1 MKYYRKDIHR
11 SLPFSVVPSQKEY
24 SAYNGYSSTLLSIP
38 GDRPHYKAPFAHAP
52 LRLSLSGPSPSFYWG
67 RVQSRANKHPP
78 WRARSTFAQYSWS
91 VRRDESFT
99 GHKITVTKLRLSLFK
114 SMTGNEFCTR
124 PDQLR
129 LERMASNRTTDSG
142 QFYVISCLEIAE
154 FSSVAVAAIYLCISK
169 CVCVVH
175 AARVCKLFL
184 ESQTRQCWLIE
195 IFPYEMEQTELNNKG
210 PIRRRTIWDKI
221 TWGCFLSRVDV
232 FKVFLNFKYAHK
244 WKLE

>member
-67 RVQSRANKHPP
+67 RVQSRANKHSPSR
-78 WRARSTFAQYSWS
+78 RARSTFAQYSWS

-99 GHKITVTKLRLSLFK
+99 GHKITVTKLRCCSVLSLFK

-169 CVCVVH
+169 CVCC
-175 AARVCKLFL
+175 ACRQSL
-184 ESQTRQCWLIE
+184 QT
-195 IFPYEMEQTELNNKG
+195 
-210 PIRRRTIWDKI
+210 
-221 TWGCFLSRVDV
+221 LSRVADQTM
-232 FKVFLNFKYAHK
+232 LIN
-244 WKLE
+244 